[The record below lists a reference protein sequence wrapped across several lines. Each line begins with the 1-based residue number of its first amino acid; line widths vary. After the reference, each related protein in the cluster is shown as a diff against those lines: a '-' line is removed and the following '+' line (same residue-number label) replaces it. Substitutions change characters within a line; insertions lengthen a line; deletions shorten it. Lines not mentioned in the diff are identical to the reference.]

1 MNAPRSHPAPWRL
14 SAGGRIDRS
23 HTVTVTFDGKS
34 YPAHPGDT
42 LASALLAHGVKLV
55 GRSFKYHRPRGILT
69 MAGQDANT
77 LVQLNDEPNVP
88 ADTRLWAWLQ
98 QASGGTWG
106 GCVYDVDRIEQV
118 IREGQLQLPLQL
130 LNLRPQQLTALLS
143 ARLPVEQVQV
153 TRLMLPPRLRI
164 ELVDREAVAQA
175 QRRSGRGL
183 EQGYVDRLGNWMT
196 SRQQRSS
203 ASASAPSVQVLG
215 WQERL
220 RPALALILARRDRLG
235 SPLQQVGF
243 EPNGSV
249 WLRTVRL
256 GNVHLGPADA
266 RLERRL
272 DVLQHLSSQLP
283 QQIRGIKVQSID
295 LSDPDRP
302 ELGLPAPPGAAGAGG
317 RSTSGVD

>member
-1 MNAPRSHPAPWRL
+1 MGQDRSTSTPTPSQATPLPPGAARRRELRQQRRAERWRNLWRLLVFCAL
-14 SAGGRIDRS
+14 SAGLGTVLLRQGWILKEPSQVEVSGSRIVSRDQVLQAGHLHFPLPLLELR
-23 HTVTVTFDGKS
+23 
-34 YPAHPGDT
+34 PRQLGDT
-42 LASALLAHGVKLV
+42 LAAA
-55 GRSFKYHRPRGILT
+55 
-69 MAGQDANT
+69 
-77 LVQLNDEPNVP
+77 
-88 ADTRLWAWLQ
+88 
-98 QASGGTWG
+98 
-106 GCVYDVDRIEQV
+106 
-118 IREGQLQLPLQL
+118 
-130 LNLRPQQLTALLS
+130 
-143 ARLPVEQVQV
+143 LPVEQVRV
-153 TRLMLPPRLRI
+153 SRWMLPPRLRI

-203 ASASAPSVQVLG
+203 ASASAPSVQVMG

>member
-1 MNAPRSHPAPWRL
+1 MTASRAERRR
-14 SAGGRIDRS
+14 SAGSADSGAIEPGLGAQRRKELRQQRRRERLRNLWRIL
-23 HTVTVTFDGKS
+23 V
-34 YPAHPGDT
+34 
-42 LASALLAHGVKLV
+42 LAGSATGLGWLLLREGWVLRTPSQIEV
-55 GRSFKYHRPRGILT
+55 LGSRQVNR
-69 MAGQDANT
+69 
-77 LVQLNDEPNVP
+77 
-88 ADTRLWAWLQ
+88 
-98 QASGGTWG
+98 
-106 GCVYDVDRIEQV
+106 EQV

-130 LNLRPQQLTALLS
+130 LSLRPQQLTARLS
-143 ARLPVEQVQV
+143 AGLPVEQVQV

-175 QRRSGRGL
+175 QRRTVRGP

-203 ASASAPSVQVLG
+203 GSAGTPSVQVLG

-235 SPLQQVGF
+235 SPLQQVRF

-249 WLRTVRL
+249 WLRTAAL
-256 GNVHLGPADA
+256 GNVHLGAADA

-283 QQIRGIKVQSID
+283 QQIRGLRVQSID

-302 ELGLPAPPGAAGAGG
+302 ELGLPAPAGGAATAG
-317 RSTSGVD
+317 RATAGVD